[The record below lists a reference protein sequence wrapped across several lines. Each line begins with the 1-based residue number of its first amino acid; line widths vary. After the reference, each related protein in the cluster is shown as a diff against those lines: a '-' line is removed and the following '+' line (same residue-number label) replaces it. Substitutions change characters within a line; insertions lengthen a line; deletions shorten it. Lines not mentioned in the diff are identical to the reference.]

1 MTLFRTPF
9 WFDQLLGLSSLLDSW
24 RVRKLLF
31 SYCHVFVLAAYHYCL
46 FFFKMQY
53 HICSLFLEATA
64 NLFSDAS
71 SILLS
76 LFDVIVVDGIEV

>member
-1 MTLFRTPF
+1 
-9 WFDQLLGLSSLLDSW
+9 
-24 RVRKLLF
+24 
-31 SYCHVFVLAAYHYCL
+31 
-46 FFFKMQY
+46 MQY